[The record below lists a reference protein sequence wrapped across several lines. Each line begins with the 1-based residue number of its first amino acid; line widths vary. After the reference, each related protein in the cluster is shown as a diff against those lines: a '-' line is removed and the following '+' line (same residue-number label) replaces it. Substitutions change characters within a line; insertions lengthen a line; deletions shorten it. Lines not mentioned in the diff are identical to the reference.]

1 MWDHVQPTVSNQE
14 TVVLYSEPPLPR
26 LFPLRPLS
34 SRATPL
40 TWLWSPPRRS
50 MQSIPLAC
58 YSVSTLPT
66 PTQASTPSKYSF
78 STARAPS
85 LSRLLPLFSSFL
97 KGQGKSCRLLEAKC
111 LPPFSRPAFLLGCEF
126 AAGQQ
131 LLKGKDGSS
140 SPTHVAV

>member
-1 MWDHVQPTVSNQE
+1 MGPRPAHSQQSGNRGSLLQTSSPQAVPTQ
-14 TVVLYSEPPLPR
+14 TPQFPR
-26 LFPLRPLS
+26 P
-34 SRATPL
+34 PL

-111 LPPFSRPAFLLGCEF
+111 LPPFSRLAFLLGCEF